1 MLHAW
6 LRAWAQH
13 QAGGTRSGPC
23 ATGQPWPCQGLG
35 ADLLPVPQ
43 GPHQAPGSLSLG
55 NSGDLRPTAQPTPS
69 PPRAVHA
76 PMGEGGSARQRDRLH
91 ESDGAEEIKPS
102 SAESS
107 QGGNNSAKED
117 TSPCVTAWPPGRG
130 CQAGG
135 EAGDGT
141 LSSPSTFILRPTA
154 APHPPRHP
162 PPGQCRMLSRN
173 GGNGGRGGGVWVRE
187 AKHGVQSQPLRQGG
201 WRPSRAHEAGLI
213 PYAPGQV
220 DGARWSKAS
229 NGPSGSRVDGTRPWS
244 WPPLGPQVP
253 LGQLPSLQGGRG
265 RCPPPGSS
273 TGDNGGV
280 PRACKRRRAPPS
292 PWDTAPLPG
301 LGGGQ
306 YD

>member
-23 ATGQPWPCQGLG
+23 ATEQPWPCQGLG
-35 ADLLPVPQ
+35 ADLLPLSQ
-43 GPHQAPGSLSLG
+43 GPHQALGSPSLG

-141 LSSPSTFILRPTA
+141 LSSPSTFILRPTP

-187 AKHGVQSQPLRQGG
+187 AKHGVQSQPLRQG
-201 WRPSRAHEAGLI
+201 AMEAK
-213 PYAPGQV
+213 Q
-220 DGARWSKAS
+220 
-229 NGPSGSRVDGTRPWS
+229 GP
-244 WPPLGPQVP
+244 
-253 LGQLPSLQGGRG
+253 
-265 RCPPPGSS
+265 
-273 TGDNGGV
+273 
-280 PRACKRRRAPPS
+280 
-292 PWDTAPLPG
+292 
-301 LGGGQ
+301 
-306 YD
+306 